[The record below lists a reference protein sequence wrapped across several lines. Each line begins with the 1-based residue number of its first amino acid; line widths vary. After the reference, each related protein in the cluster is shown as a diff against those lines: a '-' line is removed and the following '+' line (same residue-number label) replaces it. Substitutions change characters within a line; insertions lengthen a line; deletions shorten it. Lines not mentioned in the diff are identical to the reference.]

1 MQDISN
7 VKALTFDL
15 FGTVLDLGGSLMP
28 YIADFL
34 KTKGSEVSPQNFW
47 DRWRYRQRI
56 EQYQDTLMMLGH
68 GGYLETARRGFVWT
82 LRYNGIESSKA
93 EVKEF
98 MSAWQNLSPFPDV
111 LSGLERLKTRY
122 QLVAL
127 SNGEP
132 HFLEHLAKNRIKWEF
147 DRIISVE
154 TVGVFKPH
162 PGVYRGAALR
172 LGLEVG
178 ECMMVSSN
186 SFDVVGARACGFK
199 GAFVDRYGHPYE
211 DISEQLHP
219 DVTVKNFNE
228 LADAIV

>member
-1 MQDISN
+1 MRDITT

-15 FGTVLDLGGSLMP
+15 FGTVLDLGGSLTP
-28 YIADFL
+28 HIADFL
-34 KTKGSEVSPQNFW
+34 KTRSTEVSPERFW
-47 DRWRYRQRI
+47 ERWRYRQRI

-68 GGYLETARRGFVWT
+68 GGYLETARRAFVWT
-82 LRYNGIESSKA
+82 LRYHGIEAS
-93 EVKEF
+93 EVEVREL
-98 MSAWQNLSPFPDV
+98 MSAWQKLSPFPDV
-111 LSGLERLKTRY
+111 LPGLERLKTRY
-122 QLVAL
+122 RLVAL

-132 HFLEHLAKNRIKWEF
+132 RFLEHLAGNRIKWNF

-154 TVGVFKPH
+154 TVGAFKPH

-211 DISEQLHP
+211 DVSEQLHP
-219 DVTVKNFNE
+219 DLTVKNFHE
-228 LADAIV
+228 LAAAIA